1 MQFRFCASRCL
12 RESLSIAWTGSMH
25 YRGRVIGFRAAVTAN
40 VVVFFDS
47 QSFWLSECLML
58 FGGIEM
64 ISDHFDGDVAMQY
77 LFSDTMRGRVMRLN
91 ATCFLGLPPLGVLMA
106 GQLSRNIPTA
116 TPRR

>member
-1 MQFRFCASRCL
+1 
-12 RESLSIAWTGSMH
+12 MH
-25 YRGRVIGFRAAVTAN
+25 YRGRIIGFRAAVTAN

-58 FGGIEM
+58 FGGTEM

-91 ATCFLGLPPLGVLMA
+91 ATCFLGLPTLGVLMA